1 MKTDYIYE
9 LKMKVRDYECD
20 SQGIVNN
27 ANYQHYTEHTRHEF
41 LESRGI
47 KFSTLQEQG
56 IVPVVARIVLEYK
69 TSLKGGDMFYSRL
82 NVKKEGIRYIFQ
94 QDIYRAEDEKLC
106 VKAVVECVCIVNG
119 RLKTHEIFDKI
130 LIPNS

>member
-1 MKTDYIYE
+1 
-9 LKMKVRDYECD
+9 MKVRDYECD
-20 SQGIVNN
+20 S
-27 ANYQHYTEHTRHEF
+27 
-41 LESRGI
+41 
-47 KFSTLQEQG
+47 QG

>member
-106 VKAVVECVCIVNG
+106 VRAVVECVCIVNG

>member
-1 MKTDYIYE
+1 
-9 LKMKVRDYECD
+9 MKVRDYECD

-130 LIPNS
+130 LIPYS